1 MAQIPPSVPEKKVNP
16 SANGSLIF
24 ALISILMF
32 AVIFITKPAIR
43 IYLTLGEL
51 SALIATI
58 LGIIALVQIKRS
70 AGAQTGKSWAI
81 LGIVI
86 PYIALFIFVSRALLQ

>member
-1 MAQIPPSVPEKKVNP
+1 MAQIPSSVPEKKMNS
-16 SANGSLIF
+16 SANGSLIL
-24 ALISILMF
+24 ALVSVIMF
-32 AVIFITKPAIR
+32 AIFITRPVSR
-43 IYLTLGEL
+43 IYMTLGEF

-70 AGAQTGKSWAI
+70 AGVQKGKGWAI
-81 LGIVI
+81 LGIVL